1 MVVTPSDTSL
11 PVRDNL
17 RYLWLARYRLV
28 ILPVLAAGVWVVMLV
43 AAILLRF
50 ELSTELVGWPGG
62 RGALGTQA
70 RPLLPHFAWALPYI

>member
-1 MVVTPSDTSL
+1 MVVTASDTSL

-50 ELSTELVGWPGG
+50 ELNTDRSLTGG
-62 RGALGTQA
+62 LLATVVIAIAAQLGIG
-70 RPLLPHFAWALPYI
+70 FATVL